1 MTLRR
6 IFLSVLAAGLVVM
19 GAESKD
25 ERTAVQRAVTDYLD
39 ALYEAKPELIERSVH
54 PNLSKHGFYRN
65 KEGVYQKGVMTY
77 TQLHTL
83 AGKWNAGNNKRDLS
97 KAPREAVVMDVM
109 SNIATAKVVADW
121 GIDYMQLVKVEDG
134 AWKIVN
140 IVWES
145 HPPKK

>member
-1 MTLRR
+1 MLRGMTLRR
-6 IFLSVLAAGLVVM
+6 IILSVLAAGLVVV

-97 KAPREAVVMDVM
+97 KR
-109 SNIATAKVVADW
+109 I
-121 GIDYMQLVKVEDG
+121 G
-134 AWKIVN
+134 ASTTCNWSRRKTEPGRSSTSCGSPTRRRSSRVRLSCRS
-140 IVWES
+140 W
-145 HPPKK
+145 